1 MNNIKITRSFDI
13 QDISNKIKLILLN
26 FYKNHNEKEKFINF
40 EQYYQNDII
49 DCLYRI
55 SYFSEFNY
63 FEEYKKLNYMTA
75 SSEMNI
81 GIMERNNF
89 FLSSLSFFEKT
100 KPNIK
105 MLKLVDKFVD
115 INTSTFAC
123 DIDLVV
129 DFFFLTFYDY
139 KSSAQTLVSNN
150 LEYFK
155 LNVVKDKKFSLAK
168 INDFTQ

>member
-1 MNNIKITRSFDI
+1 MNNIKIIRSFDI

-26 FYKNHNEKEKFINF
+26 FYKNHNEKERFINF
-40 EQYYQNDII
+40 EQYFQNDII

-63 FEEYKKLNYMTA
+63 FEEYKKLNYMTS
-75 SSEMNI
+75 SSEVNI
-81 GIMERNNF
+81 GMIERNNF

-105 MLKLVDKFVD
+105 MLKLVEKFVD
-115 INTSTFAC
+115 INMSTSPSE
-123 DIDLVV
+123 IDLAV

-139 KSSAQTLVSNN
+139 KSSAQALVSQN

-155 LNVVKDKKFSLAK
+155 SNVVKDKNFSLSK
-168 INDFTQ
+168 INEFIQ